1 MNNFMLHVPGLGI
14 EVMNAI
20 KPVAEIGSINFELYT
35 IRTEKTEAEL
45 AAIIEPVLGPNPQY
59 LLAGVD
65 NFACRGNG
73 QLASAAQ
80 MLRPVAKSAAKKH
93 NRCSL
98 IRDECRTYRVCVF
111 ITMRGISVC

>member
-35 IRTEKTEAEL
+35 IRTEKTGAEL
-45 AAIIEPVLGPNPQY
+45 SALIEPVLGPNPQY

-65 NFACRGNG
+65 SFAYRGDG
-73 QLASAAQ
+73 RLYSAAQ
-80 MLRPVAKSAAKKH
+80 MLRPVAKSAAKKDH
-93 NRCSL
+93 GNPPGHREA
-98 IRDECRTYRVCVF
+98 DEDDF
-111 ITMRGISVC
+111 